1 MDILEYL
8 KSTHPAYEE
17 HSETADYLW
26 RSYIG
31 GSTYRAGEYLT
42 RYYGEDQSGN
52 YNLYAKRLR
61 ATPLNNY
68 VKTTVDIYRSFLF
81 REYPHRE
88 LGNLLNNPLVAQWLR
103 DTDQEG
109 QSMDSFLKTAN
120 DMAMVMG
127 NVWICVDKPSYAVE
141 TQAQEIA
148 LGIRAY
154 ACVYTPKNVLDW
166 SFERSISGK
175 KMLTMIKVVE
185 SNTAQRAIISVWTP
199 TTIDRYT
206 VVKNDMGDMDYVA
219 DQQQYTNPLGYVPF
233 VNHAP
238 LRKGSGMGHSLVEDV
253 ADTQRFVYNK
263 LSELEQTIRISSH
276 PSLVKTATT
285 NAVAGA
291 GAIITIPEDLDPG
304 LYPSLLQPTGASVD
318 GILKSIETDIEA
330 ILRMTHTNAVQATKG
345 SPMSGVA
352 LQTERQLLNAKL
364 SDLADTLEETERK
377 MWAMWADWQN
387 LTLPANFNIEYSRT
401 FDMRDNHSEIEL
413 YRKAAELVPH
423 DAFQKYIHKDVVDMI
438 VEDPQ
443 QARDLKTII
452 DAEHELGTQTP
463 VDGAA

>member
-1 MDILEYL
+1 MDIVEYL
-8 KSTHPAYEE
+8 KQTHPAYED

-31 GSTYRAGEYLT
+31 GSAYREGEYLT
-42 RYYGEDQSGN
+42 RYYGEDASGN
-52 YNLYAKRLR
+52 YNLYQKRLM

-81 REYPHRE
+81 REYPTRE
-88 LGNLLNNPLVAQWLR
+88 LGTLLGNPLVAQWMR

-109 QSMDSFLKTAN
+109 QSLESFLKTAN

-166 SFERSISGK
+166 TFERSISGK

-185 SNTAQRAIISVWTP
+185 SNTAERAVISIWTP
-199 TTIDRYT
+199 AAIDRYT
-206 VVKNDMGDMDYVA
+206 VIKNNLGDLDAVIDHQEYA
-219 DQQQYTNPLGYVPF
+219 NPLGYVPF
-233 VNHAP
+233 INHAP
-238 LRKGSGMGHSLVEDV
+238 LRKGSGMGYSLVEDV

-291 GAIITIPEDLDPG
+291 GAIITIPEDLEPG

-318 GILKSIETDIEA
+318 GILKSIETDVEA

-377 MWAMWADWQN
+377 MWQCWADWQN
-387 LTLPANFNIEYSRT
+387 IQLPETFAIEYSRT

-413 YRKAAELVPH
+413 YRRAAELVPH
-423 DAFQKYIHKDVVDMI
+423 DAFQKYIHKDIVDMI
-438 VEDPQ
+438 VEDSET
-443 QARDLKTII
+443 ARELKTII
-452 DAEHELGTQTP
+452 DQEHAAGTIGPDQQS
-463 VDGAA
+463 V

>member
-1 MDILEYL
+1 MLLDEL
-8 KSTHPAYEE
+8 KQTHPAYDE
-17 HSETADYLW
+17 HADLADYLY

-31 GSTYRAGEYLT
+31 GAAYRKGEYLT
-42 RYYGEDQSGN
+42 KYYGEDTSGGGN
-52 YNLYAKRLR
+52 QYTKRLR

-81 REYPHRE
+81 RDLPARK
-88 LGNLLNNPLVAQWLR
+88 LGNLTANPLVEQWLS

-127 NVWICVDKPSYAVE
+127 NVWILVDKPSYAVE

-154 ACVYTPKNVLDW
+154 ACVYTPKHVLDW
-166 SFERSISGK
+166 SYERSISGK

-185 SNTAQRAIISVWTP
+185 SNSAHSAVISVWTP
-199 TTIDRYT
+199 TEINRYT
-206 VVKNDMGDMDYVA
+206 VSKTAMGEY
-219 DQQQYTNPLGYVPF
+219 DQITEQSTFTNPLGYVPF
-233 VNHAP
+233 INHAP
-238 LRKGSGMGHSLVEDV
+238 LRKSDGMGYSLVEDV

-276 PSLVKTATT
+276 PSLVKTAST

-291 GAIITIPEDLDPG
+291 GSIITVPEDLDPG
-304 LYPSLLQPTGASVD
+304 LYPSLLQPTGASVT
-318 GILKSIETDIEA
+318 GILDSIASDVESIM
-330 ILRMTHTNAVQATKG
+330 RMTHTSAVQAVKG
-345 SPMSGVA
+345 AAVSGVA

-364 SDLADTLEETERK
+364 SDLADTVEETEIK
-377 MWAMWADWQN
+377 MWNIWSDWQN
-387 LTLPANFNIEYSRT
+387 IQLPRDFDIEYSRT
-401 FDMRDNHSEIEL
+401 FDMRDAHSEIEL

-423 DAFQKYIHKDVVDMI
+423 DKFQEYIHKDIVDMI
-438 VEDPQ
+438 VEDPDT
-443 QARDLKTII
+443 ARGLKANIE
-452 DAEHELGTQTP
+452 AEHARGMQNPTDPTL
-463 VDGAA
+463 A